1 MGLLPLMIIAG
12 IIQMAF
18 TEGFSDRT
26 DKVFKESSSLI
37 TESMN
42 NIRTVTSF
50 GSEDIIERKYSK
62 KLEEPL

>member
-1 MGLLPLMIIAG
+1 
-12 IIQMAF
+12 MAF